1 MNRSMECSQMLLE
14 TDNRVEKEK
23 CESICLSDTLAQL
36 KSGIYDLISLICVMV
51 LFLAAWV
58 VL

>member
-1 MNRSMECSQMLLE
+1 MNRSMEYSQILVE
-14 TDNRVEKEK
+14 TDKRVQKEK

-51 LFLAAWV
+51 LFIAAWV